1 MSRWSMDGLHQNER
15 PPKMYKNIHISNSV
29 NKQYVIR
36 YGGKDGIP
44 AKAALGTNSASW
56 KEDVQAH
63 TKGRGQT
70 WKQPS

>member
-1 MSRWSMDGLHQNER
+1 MDGLHQNER

-44 AKAALGTNSASW
+44 SKAALGTNSAS
-56 KEDVQAH
+56 
-63 TKGRGQT
+63 
-70 WKQPS
+70 